1 MDDHSISTTMSRHGA
16 ADDFRA
22 DDDTAAHTTPHART
36 ATPTPDTAMTQA
48 TTNTTS
54 DKKKPA
60 APSKASAAATK
71 AAATKAARKAEEK
84 REPVPRLLRQR
95 VDALM
100 QEELDFMDSEQFA
113 RRGIEKELFEEQL
126 NRLPLVDWYQPTRD
140 DAFEKQENV
149 SSPQLMKPPEER
161 LMFLR
166 FNYAKLKFGVVQRR
180 IKRKGINN
188 LEKKDASELVQWHNK
203 FEHLREYLVRTNL
216 ALVLAMAKRTRLGDV
231 DFAEVV
237 SEGNMALIRAVDKFN
252 VDKGFKFSTYACRAI
267 LKAFSRT
274 AMKHS
279 RHRQRFP
286 VEFEPDLEKSN
297 WLETKREDVRD
308 DCVVELKTIVDRNL
322 ADLTDVEQ
330 TVLKSRF
337 NWEQDANNPLTL
349 EQVGK
354 IIGVTKERVRQIQ
367 NKALAKIRKLME
379 EGVLR
384 HEARERNL
392 DADDVQRRVEEFEFK
407 RMDAERRGERY
418 DVFADEPSM
427 LDMSEFELDPEPV
440 AAPKKK

>member
-1 MDDHSISTTMSRHGA
+1 
-16 ADDFRA
+16 
-22 DDDTAAHTTPHART
+22 
-36 ATPTPDTAMTQA
+36 MTQA
-48 TTNTTS
+48 TTKTI
-54 DKKKPA
+54 KKAKDA
-60 APSKASAAATK
+60 AKTPDSKA
-71 AAATKAARKAEEK
+71 EV
-84 REPVPRLLRQR
+84 REPRREPIPRLLRQR

-113 RRGIEKELFEEQL
+113 RRGIEKELFEEDIP
-126 NRLPLVDWYQPTRD
+126 RLPLVDWYQPTRD
-140 DAFEKQENV
+140 DAFDKAENV
-149 SSPQLMKPPEER
+149 SAPTLMKPPEER

-166 FNYAKLKFGVVQRR
+166 FNFAKLKFGRIQRR

-188 LEKKDASELVQWHNK
+188 LEKKDAQELVQWFNK

-308 DCVVELKTIVDRNL
+308 DCVTELKTIVDRNL
-322 ADLTDVEQ
+322 ADLTEVEQ
-330 TVLKSRF
+330 QVLRKRF
-337 NWEQDANNPLTL
+337 NWEQDAANPLTL

-367 NKALAKIRKLME
+367 NKALVKIRKLME

-384 HEARERNL
+384 SDARGREL
-392 DADDVQRRVEEFEFK
+392 DAVALTERAFELELK
-407 RMDAERRGERY
+407 RIDAERHGERI
-418 DVFADEPSM
+418 DVFADEPSSFNP
-427 LDMSEFELDPEPV
+427 DEFELDLEPTK
-440 AAPKKK
+440 AALAAAAGKK